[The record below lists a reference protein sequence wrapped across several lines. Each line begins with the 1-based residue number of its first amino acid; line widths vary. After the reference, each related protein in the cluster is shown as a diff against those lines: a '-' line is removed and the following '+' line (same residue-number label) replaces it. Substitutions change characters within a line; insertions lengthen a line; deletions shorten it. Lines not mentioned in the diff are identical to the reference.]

1 MACKVLNCFFRFLF
15 AVTLV
20 LIAIKGCY
28 EMENNKGFV
37 SQNLRLIGETT
48 SFTNFLT
55 NYRLYSGLIIIV
67 ENYLLIFTAC
77 LVLLGFKFAKYTGTL
92 AILIELILVHNPFFY
107 GENVHRG
114 VASQYLAV
122 LGGILLF

>member
-28 EMENNKGFV
+28 EMEDNKGFV
-37 SQNLRLIGETT
+37 SQNLRLLGEKL
-48 SFTNFLT
+48 NFEKLIEL
-55 NYRLYSGLIIIV
+55 RGYSALIIMI

-77 LVLLGFKFAKYTGTL
+77 LVLFGFKFAKYTGTL
-92 AILIELILVHNPFFY
+92 AVLIELFLVHNPFFY

>member
-1 MACKVLNCFFRFLF
+1 MACKFLKCFFRFLF
-15 AVTLV
+15 AMTLIV
-20 LIAIKGCY
+20 IAIKGCC
-28 EMENNKGFV
+28 ELDDNKGFV

-48 SFTNFLT
+48 SFTSFLT
-55 NYRLYSGLIIIV
+55 NYRLYCGLIIIV
-67 ENYLLIFTAC
+67 ENYLLIFSAC
-77 LVLLGFKFAKYTGTL
+77 LLLLGFKSAKYPGII